1 MTTEYIKL
9 GSDPVAD
16 EAAIARAGQILRDGG
31 LVGMPTETVYGLG
44 ASAFSAEAAGKIY
57 AAKGR
62 PSDNPLI
69 VHVADPS
76 EADSVAFVPPV
87 YYKLAEA
94 FMPGPLTVIMP
105 KRDCIPAGVTGGLD
119 SVAVRCPSHP
129 IARKLIRAAG
139 VPIAAPSANRS
150 GSPSPTTAQH
160 VLADMDGRIEMIL
173 DGGPCEI
180 GLESTV
186 IKLTE
191 DGCVILRPGAVT
203 EIMLA
208 RVCGNVTVSRAVI
221 DPALAG
227 DKPLSPGMKYK
238 HYAPQAQV
246 VLVDASDATFEK
258 YVTEHIQPTEAVAAP
273 DDIAERYGEHA
284 VLSTGATSSAAAQSH
299 SLFSL
304 LRRADE
310 LGYKRVYIKLP
321 PASGEYLALYNRL
334 IRAAGGKIVHVSSS
348 DETTTN

>member
-1 MTTEYIKL
+1 MTTEYVKL
-9 GSDPVAD
+9 GVNPETD
-16 EAAIARAGQILRDGG
+16 AAHIARAAEIIRDGG

-69 VHVADPS
+69 VHVS
-76 EADSVAFVPPV
+76 EPAEAENIAYVSPL
-87 YYKLAEA
+87 YYKLAAA

-105 KRDCIPAGVTGGLD
+105 KKDTVPSSVTGGLA
-119 SVAVRCPSHP
+119 SVAVRCPSHKY
-129 IARKLIRAAG
+129 ARALIRAAG

-186 IKLTE
+186 IKLTD
-191 DGCVILRPGAVT
+191 DGCIILRPGAVT

-208 RVCGNVTVSRAVI
+208 RVCGTVEIARAVT
-221 DPALAG
+221 DPAEAG
-227 DKPLSPGMKYK
+227 EKPLSPGMKYK
-238 HYAPQAQV
+238 HYAPRAEV
-246 VLVDASDATFEK
+246 VLVEASDDVFEM
-258 YVTEHIQPTEAVAAP
+258 YVKANIAPSEAVAVP
-273 DDIAERYGEHA
+273 DDLAHRFVG
-284 VLSTGATSSAAAQSH
+284 LSTLSAGQTASATAQSH
-299 SLFSL
+299 SLFAL

-310 LGYKRVYIKLP
+310 IGCSRIYMKLP

-334 IRAAGGKIVHVSSS
+334 IRASGGKIVHV
-348 DETTTN
+348 T

>member
-1 MTTEYIKL
+1 MITEYVKL
-9 GSDPVAD
+9 GIAPDTD
-16 EAAIARAGQILRDGG
+16 AAQIARAAEIIRNGG

-69 VHVADPS
+69 VHVAEPC
-76 EADSVAFVPPV
+76 EAEAIAHVPPL

-105 KRDCIPAGVTGGLD
+105 KKDTVPPSVTGGLD

-129 IARKLIRAAG
+129 FARALIRAAG

-160 VLADMDGRIEMIL
+160 VLYDMDGRIEMIL

-186 IKLTE
+186 IKLTD
-191 DGCVILRPGAVT
+191 DGCIILRPGAVT

-208 RVCGNVTVSRAVI
+208 RVCGTVEIARAVT
-221 DPALAG
+221 DPSEAG

-238 HYAPQAQV
+238 HYAPNAEV
-246 VLVDASDATFEK
+246 VLVDASDDAFEAFVK
-258 YVTEHIQPTEAVAAP
+258 ANLTPSEAVAVS
-273 DDIAERYGEHA
+273 DDLADRFTGCS
-284 VLSTGATSSAAAQSH
+284 VLSAGVNAGAAAQSH
-299 SLFSL
+299 SLFTL
-304 LRRADE
+304 LRHADE
-310 LGYKRVYIKLP
+310 IGCTRVYIKLP

-334 IRAAGGKIVHVSSS
+334 IRASGGKIVHVSGSEAES
-348 DETTTN
+348 N